1 MAKRKKTLRLD
12 ACKVNVRKVRSLG
25 PKALWQVWSRTK
37 HSRFGRTAAG
47 SAFVGFVSNL
57 ATAKGIAT
65 SKPGAM
71 HATPT
76 ERRHAIRIYAQIA
89 RKLEREFIQLRAKK
103 CGR

>member
-1 MAKRKKTLRLD
+1 MARRKSLKLD
-12 ACKVNVRKVRSLG
+12 ACKVNVRKIRALG
-25 PKALWQVWSRTK
+25 PNALMRVWSRTQ
-37 HSRFGRTAAG
+37 HSKFGRTAAG

-57 ATAKGIAT
+57 ATAKSIAR

-76 ERRHAIRIYAQIA
+76 ERRHAIQIYARIS
-89 RKLEREFIQLRAKK
+89 RKLEREFIVLRAKK